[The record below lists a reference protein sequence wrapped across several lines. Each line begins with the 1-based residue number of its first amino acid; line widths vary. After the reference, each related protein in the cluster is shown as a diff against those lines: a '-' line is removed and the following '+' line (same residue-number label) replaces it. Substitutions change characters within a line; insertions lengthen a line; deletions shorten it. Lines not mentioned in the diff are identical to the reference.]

1 MKASPINASDLI
13 DAYDFSIRQSPEA
26 AVRMVMWL
34 MVYDQRS
41 VAWVH
46 EFLETAGVLEKA
58 ADEKA
63 RSSQRRKLHR
73 WRVAAEKSTGLPP
86 RGKKGCSDAYRTAL
100 AKWRVINPRPSK
112 EQLLAGWVPTSIE
125 AFAEETPA
133 TLTPTVVTEL
143 GASPAENASQSY
155 QNKEPRRRG
164 GNHQVPDFGPADFK
178 AKSAEPLKV
187 VVNRS

>member
-73 WRVAAEKSTGLPP
+73 WRVS
-86 RGKKGCSDAYRTAL
+86 
-100 AKWRVINPRPSK
+100 
-112 EQLLAGWVPTSIE
+112 PTC
-125 AFAEETPA
+125 
-133 TLTPTVVTEL
+133 V
-143 GASPAENASQSY
+143 
-155 QNKEPRRRG
+155 EPG
-164 GNHQVPDFGPADFK
+164 VY
-178 AKSAEPLKV
+178 V
-187 VVNRS
+187 